1 MSPSPADVLAPP
13 TSRTPAPLTSG
24 QRARALA
31 RAAVGVHGDS
41 EVPAWKDAAPAAA
54 RRRVQALAF
63 VTASFTT
70 PAVTLLLL
78 LPFVLEDKN
87 WSPTST
93 AIALIVGALVCATF
107 ALPLST
113 SISPSRRA
121 KAIVVVAF
129 NTAALALLVHLLPAF
144 TFFAWLLVAHGFVLA
159 YSAGLI
165 RPYIFD
171 AVVPEARVRAFG
183 RALQGGFFGAALG
196 ALLAYLAI
204 DGPRIGV
211 GQALLGSAVLA
222 IALSLFSLRLTDVE
236 VGGIERRRLAL
247 VGGAEAGPVTAL
259 RPSFRD
265 AYARAMTVPTVR
277 ASLTAYV
284 GVGWC
289 LGLSLITPVVRL
301 SEIREYP
308 LRTPSIV
315 VGVVGIVALITV
327 SLLGRRMEAA
337 RRTSP
342 EMLARLIRTGLL
354 IGAAGL
360 FLTVLVPFTLSPQLA
375 LAAIGAAIAWI
386 ALDITVLS
394 VVQPSDRS
402 AVAGATTFSLIGGG
416 VLSFVLLNFMA
427 GISSS
432 EFRYSTAF
440 LVAALPVLLFAR
452 RAKRLV
458 RSSGAD
464 LDALLGVDDDSQDFL
479 DEIVSEG
486 GSAPVLAARGINFS
500 YGSVQVLFDV
510 DLRVGDGEM
519 VALLGPN
526 GVGKTTLLRVLSG
539 LEAPQR
545 GTIRLGGE
553 DVTDIPS
560 SRRVGMGISQIVGGN
575 AVFGSMTVYENL
587 QMYGFSMGRDR
598 TSISSGIDEAFAMF
612 PRLADRRNQLGS
624 TLSGGEQQMLGLS
637 KALITKPRILI
648 VDEFSLGLAPIIVGE
663 LLGMVRSLNASG
675 TAVLIVEQSVNVALN
690 LVDRCYFMEKGQV
703 VYEGR
708 SADLLAQPE
717 LVQALSLG
725 GVPHDLEGAKA

>member
-1 MSPSPADVLAPP
+1 M
-13 TSRTPAPLTSG
+13 
-24 QRARALA
+24 A
-31 RAAVGVHGDS
+31 RAAVGVHGDANA
-41 EVPAWKDAAPAAA
+41 PAWKEAAPPAA
-54 RRRVQALAF
+54 RRRIQALAL
-63 VTASFTT
+63 VTASITT
-70 PAVTLLLL
+70 PAVTFLLL
-78 LPFVLEDKN
+78 LPFVLDDEG

-93 AIALIVGALVCATF
+93 AIALILGVVVCATL

-113 SISPSRRA
+113 SISASRRA
-121 KAIVVVAF
+121 KAIVVFAF
-129 NTAALALLVHLLPAF
+129 NAAALALFVHLLPGF
-144 TFFAWLLVAHGFVLA
+144 TFFAWLLVAHGVVLA
-159 YSAGLI
+159 FGGGLV
-165 RPYIFD
+165 RPYVYD
-171 AVVPEARVRAFG
+171 SVVPEARARAFG
-183 RALQGGFFGAALG
+183 RVLQGGFFGAVLG
-196 ALLAYLAI
+196 AVLAYLAI
-204 DGPRIGV
+204 DGPRLGV

-236 VGGIERRRLAL
+236 VGGIERQRLAL
-247 VGGAEAGPVTAL
+247 INGAEPGPVTSL

-265 AYARAMTVPTVR
+265 GYARAMTIPTVR

-289 LGLSLITPVVRL
+289 LGLSLITPVVRIA
-301 SEIREYP
+301 EIRDYP
-308 LRTPSIV
+308 VRTPSIV
-315 VGVVGIVALITV
+315 VAVVGIVCVVTI
-327 SLLGRRMEAA
+327 SILGRRIEAT
-337 RRTSP
+337 RRSSP
-342 EMLARLIRTGLL
+342 EALARLVRTGLL
-354 IGAAGL
+354 IGATGL
-360 FLTVLVPFTLSPQLA
+360 FLTVLIPFTLSPQLA
-375 LAAIGAAIAWI
+375 LAAIGASIAWI
-386 ALDITVLS
+386 ALELTVLS

-416 VLSFVLLNFMA
+416 VLSFFVVNFVA

-432 EFRYSTAF
+432 DFRYSTAF
-440 LVAALPVLLFAR
+440 LLAALPVLLFAR

-464 LDALLGVDDDSQDFL
+464 LDALLGVDDDSQDFM

-539 LEAPQR
+539 LETPQG

-553 DVTDIPS
+553 DVTDVPS

-575 AVFGSMTVYENL
+575 AVFGSMTVAENL

-598 TSISSGIDEAFAMF
+598 ASISSGIDEAFAMF

-637 KALITKPRILI
+637 KALITKPRILV

-675 TAVLIVEQSVNVALN
+675 TAILIVEQSVNVALN

-725 GVPHDLEGAKA
+725 GVPHDLEGTHA